1 MAFGFF
7 DAPTPGDPGSPQA
20 LDTRRKIAL
29 AMLARDRK
37 GYPKNVGEGLTA
49 IGDALGERSQLA
61 QLDAQQAAYDK
72 WNIDH
77 PPPSA
82 SELMRRTE
90 PPASASAGPRADVSP
105 QLAPGAQPVQAAEV
119 AAPWLQTAAAA
130 NDAFQPVDSL
140 PPVQDAGGA
149 PQMASADTGT
159 LSDAP
164 PMGAPTGQPNPAA
177 VRASIAQ
184 LVNPRQGVPPQNP
197 LLGGGQSPAAMPPS
211 VSPDPSL
218 LGSPLEAAQNPP
230 RPFKVAQGAPIG
242 TAPSIPEI
250 NRTSPPVA
258 MPPPGPVQQPPNARY
273 NQMELRGADL
283 EQWGNQRGDPR
294 AIAQGQLLQKIGKE
308 QRDRENA
315 DLQKKYEM
323 DRSLESQRI
332 LEQQRAEQGKGLA
345 QKQLEEATAKAA
357 DAQRANRF
365 GGATGY
371 QKFTEDMSTSRAAIQ
386 PLANT
391 LPMYDQAKA
400 ALKDAYTGTGA
411 EVKLDANKMLRGLGV
426 PGDYTPSVATEIL
439 RSRMSAIA
447 AGFVKGTVGGQN
459 ISNQDVKFVQ
469 QAYSGDITMEPESLR
484 RLLNIAQRAAID
496 TINQHNDRLNG
507 VARHPDDST
516 VRDMF
521 RVPMQYGKD
530 AEILKQRGNE
540 QEIRDFFDK
549 KYGKGHADAVLKG
562 KHYGDQ

>member
-7 DAPTPGDPGSPQA
+7 DAPTPGDPSSFSA
-20 LDTRRKIAL
+20 LENRRKIAL
-29 AMLARDRK
+29 AMMARDRK

-72 WNIDH
+72 WNADH
-77 PPPSA
+77 PPPAA

-90 PPASASAGPRADVSP
+90 PPASAATGPRAEASP

-119 AAPWLQTAAAA
+119 AAPWQQTAVAA
-130 NDAFQPVDSL
+130 NDAYQPVDAL
-140 PPVQDAGGA
+140 PPIQDAGGA
-149 PQMASADTGT
+149 PQMAAADTGT

-164 PMGAPTGQPNPAA
+164 PVGAPTGQPNPAA

-197 LLGGGQSPAAMPPS
+197 LLGGGQSPANMPS
-211 VSPDPSL
+211 TLDVDPSL
-218 LGSPLEAAQNPP
+218 LGSPLDAAKNPP
-230 RPFKVAQGAPIG
+230 RPFKVAQAPG

-250 NRTSPPVA
+250 NSVTPPVA

-273 NQMELRGADL
+273 NQMELKGADL

-323 DRSLESQRI
+323 DRSLESQRV

-459 ISNQDVKFVQ
+459 ISNQDVKFVEK
-469 QAYSGDITMEPESLR
+469 AYSGDITMEPESLR

-496 TINQHNDRLNG
+496 TVNQHNDRLNG

-521 RVPMQYGKD
+521 RVPMQYGND
-530 AEILKQRGNE
+530 AEILKKRGNE

-549 KYGKGHADAVLKG
+549 KYGKGHADAVLRG